1 MKIRK
6 KGLGLMVLI
15 LMFIFH
21 LNINA
26 QVVQESSKGRVLNFY
41 YDYASYKGSDNKSV
55 LEFYY
60 QISNDVVTFTKT
72 DEGFSGKYELAVS
85 FYDNETD
92 RLVEYK
98 NWEEQL
104 SVNNY
109 KETTLQSEFWI
120 NQMNF
125 NLNPGEYKMKIQ
137 LNDVETDHKND
148 FSTDIVI
155 NNYENGRR
163 ILLSD
168 IELVCSKLKD
178 EVNPRFKKSDNLN
191 LVPNA
196 TTVFGDL
203 LPELNVYYELYNL
216 PFETDEDG
224 LLTVEYRIVN
234 YRGEIIFSFFED
246 LKFDALST
254 TQFAAIPLESISEG
268 KYYLEVRIRTNSNEK
283 FVSKEKRFFVKRS
296 FGPIGEDIEKKI
308 TYLKYIAKSSEI
320 KKMEKADPAEKRKLW
335 LSFWK
340 EKDPTPN
347 TPENESMQ
355 EYYRRI
361 RYSNEKFSHTKEG
374 WISDRGRIYIKL
386 GKADEITSNFLY
398 GAIQDD
404 TQKDGF
410 RDNIG
415 GLDDRTFMSDQSLG
429 LHGSKP
435 CIIWYYYSLKKKFV
449 FVDKHGT
456 GDYILIN
463 QRADW

>member
-1 MKIRK
+1 MKVTK
-6 KGLGLMVLI
+6 KVLGLVIIILI
-15 LMFIFH
+15 FVSYV
-21 LNINA
+21 NIDA
-26 QVVQESSKGRVLNFY
+26 QIVQESSKGRVLNFF

-72 DEGFSGKYELAVS
+72 DEGFSGKYELSVS
-85 FYDNETD
+85 FFDNETD
-92 RLVEYK
+92 RLVDYK
-98 NWEEQL
+98 NWEEKL
-104 SVNNY
+104 SVDTY

-125 NLNPGEYKMKIQ
+125 SHTPGEYKMKIQ
-137 LNDVETDHKND
+137 LTDVETDHKND
-148 FSTDIVI
+148 LSSNIVI
-155 NNYENGRR
+155 DNYENTGK
-163 ILLSD
+163 IALSD
-168 IELVCSKLKD
+168 IELVGSKLAD
-178 EVNPRFKKSDNLN
+178 EVNPRFKKGEKLN

-196 TTVFGDL
+196 TTVFGDFM
-203 LPELNVYYELYNL
+203 PKLNAYYELYNL

-224 LLTVEYRIVN
+224 QLTVEYRIVN

-246 LKFDALST
+246 LKFDAEST
-254 TQFAAIPLESISEG
+254 TQFASIPLENINEG
-268 KYYLEVRIRTNSNEK
+268 KYYLEVRVRTNSREK

-296 FGPIGEDIEKKI
+296 FGPVGEDFDKSIE
-308 TYLKYIAKSSEI
+308 YLKYVAESSEI
-320 KKMEKADPAEKRKLW
+320 KKMKKADAAEKRKLW

-347 TPENESMQ
+347 TPENEFMQ

-361 RYSNEKFSHTKEG
+361 RYANEKFSHTKEG
-374 WISDRGRIYIKL
+374 WLSDRGRVYILL
-386 GKADEITSNFLY
+386 GKPNEITSNFLF

-404 TQKDGF
+404 INKDGF

-415 GLDDRTFMSDQSLG
+415 GLGDRTFMSDQSLG

-435 CIIWYYYSLKKKFV
+435 CIIWYYYTAKKKFV